1 MPDSASKIV
10 PIGDPVLVTLRV
22 TIGIQDWP
30 DARIEAWRNA
40 ARNHRH
46 YQVHILLHSQP
57 ADMPAHP
64 LECRP
69 PRPTADQPE
78 RRMRIMSQA
87 FYSHAR
93 LYDLMFPGGGPAVDF
108 FRAEANRQ
116 GGSVLEL
123 GCGTGHKLIPI
134 ASDGHPCVGLDS
146 SSDMLAEAQRK
157 AKLRGVAVE
166 WMQGDMRAF
175 DLGGTFDF
183 VFITAN
189 SLLHLHEA
197 EDLVSCFR
205 SVRRHLAPGA
215 RFLFDV
221 FNPSVRLLAEAD
233 GVRRT
238 RESLSFTDPD
248 RGDVSVDVAEI
259 YDAPAQ
265 VTRGTWYLS
274 TESEPDFVVAP
285 LEIRSIFPQE
295 LPLLV
300 SLGGL
305 RLVERFGAWSG
316 QPFAA
321 DSPFQLCICES
332 A

>member
-1 MPDSASKIV
+1 
-10 PIGDPVLVTLRV
+10 
-22 TIGIQDWP
+22 
-30 DARIEAWRNA
+30 
-40 ARNHRH
+40 
-46 YQVHILLHSQP
+46 
-57 ADMPAHP
+57 
-64 LECRP
+64 
-69 PRPTADQPE
+69 
-78 RRMRIMSQA
+78 MSQA
-87 FYSHAR
+87 FYAHAR

-108 FRAEANRQ
+108 YRAEAHRR
-116 GGSVLEL
+116 GGRVLEL
-123 GCGTGHKLIPI
+123 ACGTGHKLIPL

-157 AKLRGVAVE
+157 AESRGVAVE
-166 WMQGDMRAF
+166 WKQGDMRAF
-175 DLGGTFDF
+175 DLGCTFDL

-189 SLLHLHEA
+189 SLLHLQEA
-197 EDLVSCFR
+197 GDVVSCFR

-215 RFLFDV
+215 RFVFDV
-221 FNPSVRLLAEAD
+221 FNPSVRLLADAD

-238 RESLSFTDPD
+238 RESLSFTAPE
-248 RGDVSVDVAEI
+248 RGDVRVDVAEI
-259 YDAPAQ
+259 YDAAAQ

-274 TESEPDFVVAP
+274 TDSEPDFVVAP

-316 QPFAA
+316 EPFAA
-321 DSPFQLCICES
+321 DSPLQVCRCES

>member
-1 MPDSASKIV
+1 
-10 PIGDPVLVTLRV
+10 
-22 TIGIQDWP
+22 
-30 DARIEAWRNA
+30 
-40 ARNHRH
+40 
-46 YQVHILLHSQP
+46 
-57 ADMPAHP
+57 
-64 LECRP
+64 
-69 PRPTADQPE
+69 
-78 RRMRIMSQA
+78 MSEE

-108 FRAEANRQ
+108 YRAGADRQ
-116 GGSVLEL
+116 GGRVLEL

-134 ASDGHPCVGLDS
+134 ASDGHPCAGLDFS
-146 SSDMLAEAQRK
+146 SEMLAEARHK
-157 AKLRGVAVE
+157 ANERGVPVE
-166 WMQGDMRAF
+166 WMRGDMRAF
-175 DLGGTFDF
+175 DLGRTFDF

-189 SLLHLHEA
+189 SLLHLQEA

-215 RFLFDV
+215 RFVFDV

-238 RESLSFTDPD
+238 RESLSFVDPD
-248 RGDVSVDVAEI
+248 RGEVRVDVAET
-259 YDAPAQ
+259 YDAAAQ

-274 TESEPDFVVAP
+274 TDSEPDFVVVP

-300 SLGGL
+300 ARGGL
-305 RLVERFGAWSG
+305 QFVDRLGDWSG
-316 QPFAA
+316 SPFAGDA
-321 DSPFQLCICES
+321 SLQLCICQS